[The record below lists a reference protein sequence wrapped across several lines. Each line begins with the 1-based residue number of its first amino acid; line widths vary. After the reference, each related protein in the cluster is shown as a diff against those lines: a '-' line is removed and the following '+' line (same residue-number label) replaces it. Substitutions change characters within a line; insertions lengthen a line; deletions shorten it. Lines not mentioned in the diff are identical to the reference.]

1 MVDTAPNGDAKNGE
15 KKYED
20 RTPVEELFDLTKPLK
35 RVDRPD
41 KDAHE
46 EEIARLS
53 KIIDDLKEE
62 RRDIQAKIDAQIDSS
77 RSSEVSKIRDELSRL
92 RSKKGALISEKK
104 SIRARLDAT
113 RNQSERLFEDKKR
126 TKDTM
131 RYTTMEEIDA
141 ELKQLQRRQETTSMS
156 LMEEKRLIKEMDT
169 LKASKKLVSTLKTK
183 ETNLESV
190 REQRKVIASEI
201 SAKDKE
207 IDLVQVDIEN
217 RSEALKALSDK
228 ETDNRSSMQA
238 LFAER
243 DDIKKKLNDAHDDK
257 NEARQAFRE
266 INNKWYDYQRALR
279 AQRRMQAEE
288 EKKQREEE
296 KAAWLKQ
303 KEEEELL
310 KIPYEEEMALCDY
323 LADYLTK
330 TYLTDTKKKEEASPA
345 KKDVVQV
352 TDDPFAGFKPV
363 NKKDDDIF
371 LKMGEGKKPR
381 SRKSKKSKNP
391 SSAPFT
397 LSVDSFDQF
406 GMLSLFPPTCYEQ
419 VEASVQELRDKKKWY
434 SEQPRGSVRTALEIR
449 KANQKNKAAADDAN
463 PTKTTNKK
471 DNFALST
478 DDFVPLGGAPTHQMA
493 AVSSWGKNTAVETP
507 TEQAA

>member
-1 MVDTAPNGDAKNGE
+1 MVDTAPTSDVKNGD
-15 KKYED
+15 KKHED
-20 RTPVEELFDLTKPLK
+20 RAPVEELFDLTKPLK
-35 RVDRPD
+35 RVERPD

-46 EEIARLS
+46 DELARLS
-53 KIIDDLKEE
+53 KAIDDLKVD
-62 RRDIQAKIDAQIDSS
+62 RRDIQMKIDAQIDSS

-169 LKASKKLVSTLKTK
+169 LKASKNLVSTLKTK

-190 REQRKVIASEI
+190 REQRKVIAGEI

-207 IDLVQVDIEN
+207 IDLVQVDIEE

-243 DDIKKKLNDAHDDK
+243 DEIKKKLNTAHDDK
-257 NEARQAFRE
+257 NDARQAFRE

-296 KAAWLKQ
+296 RAAWLKQ

-330 TYLTDTKKKEEASPA
+330 TYLTDNKKKEASPA

-363 NKKDDDIF
+363 NKKDDDFF
-371 LKMGEGKKPR
+371 LKPGEGKKPR
-381 SRKSKKSKNP
+381 SRKSKKSK
-391 SSAPFT
+391 SSSQGPFT

-434 SEQPRGSVRTALEIR
+434 SEQPRGSVRTATEIR
-449 KANQKNKAAADDAN
+449 KSNQKNKSTVDEAS
-463 PTKTTNKK
+463 PTKSSSKK
-471 DNFALST
+471 DKFALST
-478 DDFVPLGGAPTHQMA
+478 DDFVPLGGAPTNPMA
-493 AVSSWGKNTAVETP
+493 AVSTWGKSSPVEAP
-507 TEQAA
+507 TEQAK

>member
-1 MVDTAPNGDAKNGE
+1 MVDTAPTSDVKNGE
-15 KKYED
+15 KKHED

-35 RVDRPD
+35 KVERPD

-46 EEIARLS
+46 DELARLS
-53 KIIDDLKEE
+53 TIIDNLKVE
-62 RRDIQAKIDAQIDSS
+62 RRDIQTKIDAQIDSS

-131 RYTTMEEIDA
+131 RYTTMEEIDT

-169 LKASKKLVSTLKTK
+169 LKASKNLVSTLKTK

-190 REQRKVIASEI
+190 REQRKVIAGEI

-207 IDLVQVDIEN
+207 IDLVQVDIEE

-243 DDIKKKLNDAHDDK
+243 DDIKKNLNTAHDDK

-266 INNKWYDYQRALR
+266 INNKWYDFQRALR
-279 AQRRMQAEE
+279 AQRKIQAEE

-330 TYLTDTKKKEEASPA
+330 AYLTDTKKKEASPA
-345 KKDVVQV
+345 KKDVIQV
-352 TDDPFAGFKPV
+352 TDDPFAGFKAV
-363 NKKDDDIF
+363 SKKDDEIF
-371 LKMGEGKKPR
+371 LKMSEGKKPR

-391 SSAPFT
+391 SKATFT

-406 GMLSLFPPTCYEQ
+406 GMLSLFPPTCFEQ
-419 VEASVQELRDKKKWY
+419 VEPSVQELKDKKKWY
-434 SEQPRGSVRTALEIR
+434 SEQPRGSVRTATEIR
-449 KANQKNKAAADDAN
+449 KSNQKSKNTTREVN
-463 PTKTTNKK
+463 PTKTSNKK

-478 DDFVPLGGAPTHQMA
+478 DDFVPLGGAPAPRTA
-493 AVSSWGKNTAVETP
+493 AVSSWGKNSNVETP
-507 TEQAA
+507 NEQST

>member
-1 MVDTAPNGDAKNGE
+1 MVDTATTSDVKNGD
-15 KKYED
+15 KKHED
-20 RTPVEELFDLTKPLK
+20 RAPVEELFDLTKPLK
-35 RVDRPD
+35 RVERPD

-46 EEIARLS
+46 DELARLS
-53 KIIDDLKEE
+53 KVIDDLKVE
-62 RRDIQAKIDAQIDSS
+62 RRDIQMKIDAQIDSS

-169 LKASKKLVSTLKTK
+169 LKASKNLVSTLKTK

-190 REQRKVIASEI
+190 REQRKVIAGEI

-207 IDLVQVDIEN
+207 IDLVQVDIEE

-243 DDIKKKLNDAHDDK
+243 DEIKKKLNTAHDDK
-257 NEARQAFRE
+257 NDARQAFRE

-296 KAAWLKQ
+296 RAAWLKQ

-330 TYLTDTKKKEEASPA
+330 TYLTDNKKKEASPA

-363 NKKDDDIF
+363 NKKDDDFF
-371 LKMGEGKKPR
+371 LKPGEGKKPR

-391 SSAPFT
+391 NQGPFT

-434 SEQPRGSVRTALEIR
+434 SEQPRGSVRTATEIR
-449 KANQKNKAAADDAN
+449 KSNQKNKSTVDEAS
-463 PTKTTNKK
+463 PTKSSNKK

-478 DDFVPLGGAPTHQMA
+478 DDFVPLGGAPTNPMA
-493 AVSSWGKNTAVETP
+493 TVSTWGKSSPVEAP
-507 TEQAA
+507 TEQAK